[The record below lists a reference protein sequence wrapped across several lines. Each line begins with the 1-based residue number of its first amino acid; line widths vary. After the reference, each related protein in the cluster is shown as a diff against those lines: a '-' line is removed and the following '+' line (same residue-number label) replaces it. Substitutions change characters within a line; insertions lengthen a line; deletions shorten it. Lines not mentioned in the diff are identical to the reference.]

1 MDELGRGTSPQEGL
15 AIALAVVK
23 YLHDDLQC
31 RCLFAT
37 HFFEC
42 AELAEKLHSAA
53 NYYVDTVV
61 ETQNKTQNLTFKH
74 KIKPGYVTQSHAI
87 FIAKISKFPNKVI
100 DTASDRLLQYL
111 NSKQNAISS

>member
-42 AELAEKLHSAA
+42 AELAEKLSGAV

-61 ETQNKTQNLTFKH
+61 STQDNTQSLTFKH
-74 KIKPGYVTQSHAI
+74 KIKPGYVTQSHGI
-87 FIAKISKFPNKVI
+87 FIAKISNFPTKVI
-100 DTASDRLLQYL
+100 DTASNHFLQYL
-111 NSKQNAISS
+111 KSKQNVVSS